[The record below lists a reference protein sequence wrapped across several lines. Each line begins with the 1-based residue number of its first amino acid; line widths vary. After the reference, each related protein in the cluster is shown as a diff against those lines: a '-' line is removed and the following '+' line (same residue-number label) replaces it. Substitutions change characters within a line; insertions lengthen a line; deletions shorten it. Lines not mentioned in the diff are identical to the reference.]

1 MDGCFDKER
10 GGFMITFE
18 FCCFLFAF
26 SFLQGISM
34 VFLERLCGV
43 IGVHVWRKAKSRE
56 CARIKCK
63 VW

>member
-1 MDGCFDKER
+1 
-10 GGFMITFE
+10 MITFE